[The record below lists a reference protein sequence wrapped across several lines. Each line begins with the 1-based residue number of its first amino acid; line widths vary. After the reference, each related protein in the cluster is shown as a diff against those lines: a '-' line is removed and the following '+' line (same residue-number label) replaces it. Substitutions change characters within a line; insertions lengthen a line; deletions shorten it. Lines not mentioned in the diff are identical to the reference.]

1 MTTTP
6 DRTAGLRAARA
17 KDSADKRRRTLEAI
31 HALEAAG
38 TPITAAAVAHA
49 AGVSTW
55 LIYTDGLR
63 EHLDTA
69 RRRQAQPAGSPPRT
83 AAPRGQAP
91 PTPAGLRTDLAL
103 ARAEIHQLRADNDKL
118 RHRLRLQLGAEI
130 DAPNPAELITRV
142 AELESLTRQ
151 LLAERDARTAEADH
165 AQHRIHELEDDLTA
179 ARESLRRVIKDHNR
193 QPPTDTIP
201 PRHPHA

>member
-17 KDSADKRRRTLEAI
+17 KDSADKRRRALDAI

-38 TPITAAAVAHA
+38 SPITAAAVAHA

-55 LIYTDGLR
+55 LVYTDGLR
-63 EHLDTA
+63 EHLDAA
-69 RRRQAQPAGSPPRT
+69 RHRQEQPGSGPPRT
-83 AAPRGQAP
+83 TAPGDPAP
-91 PTPAGLRTDLAL
+91 LTPTGLRTDLAL
-103 ARAEIHQLRADNDKL
+103 ARAEIRRLRTDNDKL

-130 DAPNPAELITRV
+130 DQPDPTELINRV
-142 AELESLTRQ
+142 AELESRTRQ
-151 LLAERDARTAEADH
+151 LLAERDARTAAANH

-193 QPPTDTIP
+193 PSPT
-201 PRHPHA
+201 